1 MYIVNFLKEQAQKGF
16 FVESQILKSGNVT
29 TISNDKYE
37 FKVDDSKMRISITRK
52 TPLKLPIPLDY
63 NSAFLKINKI
73 AAMQEHRKSGVNR
86 KEVKKIYVKEIL
98 NLKPNMF
105 NMLRV
110 SNRKVDE
117 VIKEAKKHMRQFRK
131 LEIQW
136 CDDKRNYKLAK
147 KEETDF
153 LLSIKNELNI
163 LKNTYVVETE
173 LSNQS
178 YRDLI
183 GVNTV
188 QKR

>member
-16 FVESQILKSGNVT
+16 FAESQVLKSGNVT

-37 FKVDDSKMRISITRK
+37 FKVDDSKLKIYIKRK
-52 TPLKLPIPLDY
+52 EFLKTPIPLDTD
-63 NSAFLKINKI
+63 SALLRINKI
-73 AAMQEHRKSGVNR
+73 AVTQKHRKAGINYKDL
-86 KEVKKIYVKEIL
+86 KEIYIRDILELNPNVFNKLKISKKKIDEII
-98 NLKPNMF
+98 
-105 NMLRV
+105 
-110 SNRKVDE
+110 E
-117 VIKEAKKHMRQFRK
+117 EAKKHMRQFRK

-136 CDDKRNYKLAK
+136 CDDKRNYELAK
-147 KEETDF
+147 KKETDF